1 MKLPATSFRRILLS
15 RIILLTLPVLLV
27 GQYVTYRKARSALL
41 ETARVNLTESAVNK
55 SQFIKY
61 WEKFLRSNLSSASQN
76 SIWRSPNNVGE
87 YQQFIQQLGELLKEE
102 VNCVQLREIQTN
114 KIVFSTCGDRTLLQI
129 PNNLWKLQPLQ
140 GKPVPV
146 YINYIS
152 PKTRASTNQQINGK
166 VNAIKQQI
174 DLGFSAPVY
183 TLQDNQPKLQY
194 SLTFSSTLP
203 LPLQTKDKS
212 FLGSTIIIDDR
223 RLVIFH
229 PDIKK
234 VGLNVDQ
241 LANHERLNAIVNS
254 ALAGNEDSVHLFSL
268 DTIENNENS
277 DEQSKSDQS
286 KLLQQWLNTS
296 KKFFLAI
303 SGLKLAEDNEFLAGY
318 KGMVSPITT
327 DEKIQWVIISSTP
340 LKNALAELIPIRRIL
355 FYWMLGLIATSTI
368 VAIYLARALARPLE
382 QLRDY
387 AINVNDLDSPPEA
400 PNNINIAEV
409 NQLAIALDTMVERL
423 SLWAEE
429 LEIATQEAQL
439 ANQLKNEF
447 LANISHELRTPLNGI
462 IGSLQLILD
471 GFCDSQEE
479 EKDFVEQANQSA
491 IHLLKIINDILD
503 IRKIELGTLSI
514 MMQDTDII
522 DVLESAMD
530 AKLFDIQEKGLKLI
544 LPEQITRVTLP
555 GCTRETI
562 MVYVDPEKLKQ
573 VFVHIFN
580 NSIKFTEVG
589 EIIVGINITPIS
601 KALQDN
607 HNPSDDL
614 SVTNSQQQVNITI
627 TDTGI
632 GVDPDS
638 MSKLFQP
645 FVMADGSKTRK
656 FGGNGLGLSIS
667 RHLIEMMYGN
677 ITLSSPGSNQGTT
690 VIISLPCQVA
700 KPAQHP
706 TPINHSHYEVQN
718 QN

>member
-15 RIILLTLPVLLV
+15 RLILLTLPVLLV

-55 SQFIKY
+55 SQFITY

-87 YQQFIQQLGELLKEE
+87 YQQFIQKLAAQLKEE
-102 VNCVQLREIQTN
+102 VNCVQLRDIQTN

-129 PNNLWKLQPLQ
+129 PTNLWKLQPLQ

-152 PKTRASTNQQINGK
+152 PNTRASTNQQINGT
-166 VNAIKQQI
+166 VNASKQQI

-203 LPLQTKDKS
+203 LPLQIKDKS

-254 ALAGNEDSVHLFSL
+254 ALAGNQDTVHLFSL
-268 DTIENNENS
+268 DTSGNDENAE
-277 DEQSKSDQS
+277 EQSKSDQS
-286 KLLQQWLNTS
+286 KLLQQWLNNS
-296 KKFFLAI
+296 KKFFLTV

-327 DEKIQWVIISSTP
+327 DEKIHWVIISSTP

-387 AINVNDLDSPPEA
+387 AINVNDLDSPPET
-400 PNNINIAEV
+400 PHNINIAEV

-562 MVYVDPEKLKQ
+562 MVYVDPDKLKQ

-580 NSIKFTEVG
+580 NSIKFTETG

-607 HNPSDDL
+607 HNPSDV
-614 SVTNSQQQVNITI
+614 SVTNSQQQVNVTI

-632 GVDPDS
+632 GVDPES

-690 VIISLPCQVA
+690 VTISLPCQVSTPA
-700 KPAQHP
+700 KNP

>member
-1 MKLPATSFRRILLS
+1 
-15 RIILLTLPVLLV
+15 
-27 GQYVTYRKARSALL
+27 
-41 ETARVNLTESAVNK
+41 
-55 SQFIKY
+55 
-61 WEKFLRSNLSSASQN
+61 
-76 SIWRSPNNVGE
+76 
-87 YQQFIQQLGELLKEE
+87 
-102 VNCVQLREIQTN
+102 
-114 KIVFSTCGDRTLLQI
+114 LQKW
-129 PNNLWKLQPLQ
+129 L
-140 GKPVPV
+140 
-146 YINYIS
+146 
-152 PKTRASTNQQINGK
+152 
-166 VNAIKQQI
+166 
-174 DLGFSAPVY
+174 
-183 TLQDNQPKLQY
+183 DN
-194 SLTFSSTLP
+194 
-203 LPLQTKDKS
+203 
-212 FLGSTIIIDDR
+212 
-223 RLVIFH
+223 
-229 PDIKK
+229 
-234 VGLNVDQ
+234 
-241 LANHERLNAIVNS
+241 
-254 ALAGNEDSVHLFSL
+254 
-268 DTIENNENS
+268 
-277 DEQSKSDQS
+277 
-286 KLLQQWLNTS
+286 S

-368 VAIYLARALARPLE
+368 VAIYLARTLARPLE

-400 PNNINIAEV
+400 PHNIHITEI

-562 MVYVDPEKLKQ
+562 MVYVDAEKLKQ

-580 NSIKFTEVG
+580 NSIKFTEAG
-589 EIIVGINITPIS
+589 EIKVSINITPIS

-607 HNPSDDL
+607 HNPSDV
-614 SVTNSQQQVNITI
+614 SVTNSQQQVNVII
-627 TDTGI
+627 ADTGI

-677 ITLSSPGSNQGTT
+677 ITLSSAGSNQGTEVT
-690 VIISLPCQVA
+690 ISLPCLLSSVLTEDT
-700 KPAQHP
+700 
-706 TPINHSHYEVQN
+706 TPINHSRYEVKN
-718 QN
+718 HN

>member
-1 MKLPATSFRRILLS
+1 
-15 RIILLTLPVLLV
+15 LPVLLV

-41 ETARVNLTESAVNK
+41 ETARINLRESAVNK
-55 SQFIKY
+55 SHFITY

-76 SIWRSPNNVGE
+76 SIWRSPNSVGE
-87 YQQFIQQLGELLKEE
+87 YQRFIQKLGEQLKEE

-114 KIVFSTCGDRTLLQI
+114 KIIFSTCGDRTLLKI
-129 PNNLWKLQPLQ
+129 PTNLWKLQPLE
-140 GKPVPV
+140 GKTVPV

-152 PKTRASTNQQINGK
+152 PNTRASTNQQINGK
-166 VNAIKQQI
+166 VNASKQQI
-174 DLGFSAPVY
+174 DLGFSSPVY
-183 TLQDNQPKLQY
+183 TLQDNQLKLQY

-241 LANHERLNAIVNS
+241 LPNHERLNAILDS
-254 ALAGNEDSVHLFSL
+254 ALAGNQDSVHLFSL
-268 DTIENNENS
+268 DTTLDGENADN
-277 DEQSKSDQS
+277 QA
-286 KLLQQWLNTS
+286 KLLQKWLDNS

-318 KGMVSPITT
+318 KGMSSPITN
-327 DEKIQWVIISSTP
+327 EKIQWVIISSTP
-340 LKNALAELIPIRRIL
+340 LKNALAELKSIRRIL
-355 FYWMLGLIATSTI
+355 FYWMLGLIATSTM
-368 VAIYLARALARPLE
+368 VAIYLAGTLARPLE

-387 AINVNDLDSPPEA
+387 AINVNDLDSPPQA
-400 PNNINIAEV
+400 PHNINITEI
-409 NQLAIALDTMVERL
+409 NQLAVALDTMVERL

-429 LEIATQEAQL
+429 LEVATQEAQL

-471 GFCDSQEE
+471 GFCDSQDE

-555 GCTRETI
+555 GCTRENI
-562 MVYVDPEKLKQ
+562 MVYVDPDKLKQ
-573 VFVHIFN
+573 IFVHILN
-580 NSIKFTEVG
+580 NSIKFTEAG
-589 EIIVGINITPIS
+589 EIKVSINITPIS
-601 KALQDN
+601 ETLQDN
-607 HNPSDDL
+607 HNPSDV
-614 SVTNSQQQVNITI
+614 SVTNSQQQVNVII
-627 TDTGI
+627 ADTGI
-632 GVDPDS
+632 GVDPES

-677 ITLSSPGSNQGTT
+677 ITLSSAGSNQGTEVT
-690 VIISLPCQVA
+690 ISLPCLVSA
-700 KPAQHP
+700 PSSDI
-706 TPINHSHYEVQN
+706 TSLNHYEVQN
-718 QN
+718 HN